1 MPTNKGD
8 ESEGEMDQDES
19 SASETASSHG
29 SDTDTSDLDLEQCLV
44 RKNECLDHLEEL
56 ERQFAAIKEQ
66 LFSEKLALV
75 DEKLAAVRDGTAPE
89 FLTPLRQLEEAHR
102 TRQEVALLM
111 KRYRLV
117 NSQHRYDSEMLAA
130 EQNWR
135 SSKTQLHEHV
145 RQELEERAR
154 RLEEDRRHVDIASD
168 LWTAEERDRRRG
180 HRASQSEEGTGSRRK
195 RPVTVTG
202 PYIVYMLSDSD
213 VLEDW
218 TAIKKAL
225 AAGSGKRKTDVK
237 ILRDVNALW
246 GS

>member
-1 MPTNKGD
+1 MPTNKE
-8 ESEGEMDQDES
+8 ESDGEMEQEES
-19 SASETASSHG
+19 SGSDSGSSHG
-29 SDTDTSDLDLEQCLV
+29 SDTDTSDLDLDQCLV
-44 RKNECLDHLEEL
+44 RKDECLDHLYEL
-56 ERQFAAIKEQ
+56 EQQFAAMKEQ
-66 LFSEKLALV
+66 LFSEKLALL
-75 DEKLAAVRDGTAPE
+75 DDRLTAVRAGTAVE

-102 TRQEVALLM
+102 TRQEVTLLL
-111 KRYRLV
+111 KRYRLA
-117 NSQHRYDSEMLAA
+117 NAQHRYDSEMLAA

-135 SSKTQLHEHV
+135 SSKGMLYDQV

-168 LWTAEERDRRRG
+168 LWVEERARRRG
-180 HRASQSEEGTGSRRK
+180 RRASQADDGSRKK

-218 TAIKKAL
+218 AAIKKAL
-225 AAGSGKRKTDVK
+225 TVTKRKADVK

-246 GS
+246 GC